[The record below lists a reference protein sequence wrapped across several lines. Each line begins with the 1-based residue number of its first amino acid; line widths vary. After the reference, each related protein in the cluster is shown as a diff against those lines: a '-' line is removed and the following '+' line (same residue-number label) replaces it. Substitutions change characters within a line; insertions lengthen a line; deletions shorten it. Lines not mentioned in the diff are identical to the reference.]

1 MPIAAGAWTRLFPTD
16 DLAPGMMVGV
26 EVGEYKLAICNV
38 RGTFY
43 ATQNVCTHAF
53 AILSDGW
60 LDDDIIECPLHGGRF
75 EVATGRAVREPAED
89 GLTIYPVRVADD
101 GVEVL
106 LPEDTA

>member
-1 MPIAAGAWTRLFPTD
+1 MPIRNGTWTRLFPAE

-26 EVGEYKLAICNV
+26 EVGEHKLAICNV
-38 RGTFY
+38 RGTFH

-75 EVATGRAVREPAED
+75 EVETGRAVREPAEER
-89 GLTIYPVRVADD
+89 LIVYPVRVAAD

-106 LPEDTA
+106 LPEDEA